1 MKGNN
6 EITGLFRSRLAGA
19 EMTVRDGFWEELQS
33 DLLKAGADATDASAV
48 VASGQAANLSG
59 QKQKSFVLTPR
70 FYRVAAAA
78 SVVLVLG
85 AASAAFWYFSPKEEI
100 QEAFTKVAT
109 LTPEG
114 SLNGD
119 VVQEKFPSIHDAN
132 PTAQKPGH
140 KYPGQS
146 SSATV
151 LASNDEEDESVSVT
165 VSITITQRVYGNNH
179 QQGGNGMYGQNASTQ
194 NGNDYHVTTDPANT
208 TPNTNSNV
216 RSKRKGAALA
226 SADAAG
232 RKHNWA
238 FKAGVGTSLPKGD
251 FGMPFTANLSA
262 ERRLNKHFSLEAGLQ
277 YNRLD
282 ADHTIHTLA
291 VPVKLNAMLAS
302 SSKVDFYAT
311 LGGAVEKCIAG
322 AGDNGF
328 GAEPIQL
335 SVAAG
340 LGVRYKLNDRIAL
353 FAEPT
358 VSHHFDTDSQTKT
371 LYTERPTN
379 LNLLCGVRMTY

>member
-1 MKGNN
+1 MKGND
-6 EITGLFRSRLAGA
+6 EITGLFRNRLAGA
-19 EMTVRDGFWEELQS
+19 EMTVRDGFWEELT
-33 DLLKAGADATDASAV
+33 GALPV
-48 VASGQAANLSG
+48 
-59 QKQKSFVLTPR
+59 QKQKHSVLTPR

-114 SLNGD
+114 NLKGD

-132 PTAQKPGH
+132 PVAQKPGH
-140 KYPGQS
+140 QQTGPS
-146 SSATV
+146 SSAMT
-151 LASNDEEDESVSVT
+151 LASNDEGDESLSVT
-165 VSITITQRVYGNNH
+165 VSITITQRVFGNH
-179 QQGGNGMYGQNASTQ
+179 HQGGNGMYGQRASTQ
-194 NGNDYHVTTDPANT
+194 KDNDHSAANNPANT
-208 TPNTNSNV
+208 ASDTN
-216 RSKRKGAALA
+216 AAGHSEKAPGKSLA
-226 SADAAG
+226 SLS
-232 RKHNWA
+232 RKWA
-238 FKAGVGTSLPKGD
+238 LKAGLGTSLPKGD
-251 FGMPFTANLSA
+251 FGMPFTAGLSV
-262 ERRLNKHFSLEAGLQ
+262 ERHLNKHFSLEAGLQ

-282 ADHTIHTLA
+282 GDHTIQTLA

-311 LGGAVEKCIAG
+311 LGGAAEKCIAG
-322 AGDNGF
+322 AADNGF
-328 GAEPIQL
+328 GAEPVQL

-340 LGVRYKLNDRIAL
+340 LGIRYKLNERIAL

-358 VSHHFDTDSQTKT
+358 VSHHFDTDSQTRT
-371 LYTERPTN
+371 LRTERPTN